1 MNSASYL
8 CRCGLGLVWQYKAR
22 LHPTIGHSKP
32 FLQPNHPVTFT
43 TLKEKMP
50 SQQVFRLAG
59 SRSTYHELQTFDEP
73 IPTISNREV
82 LIRVRAVALNYRD
95 LAISKSLYPFPVKD
109 QVVPCSD
116 AAGEIVEV
124 GSAITKDLAKGDTVV
139 GAFDP
144 TALYGP
150 MRDWDN
156 GQGGPVDGVLRQYI
170 VLPAEAVVKVP
181 KESNLSHAQWASLV
195 CTGVTAWN
203 ALYGNLPLKPG
214 QTVLFQGELL
224 CYGHCQLARKESLL
238 TLISS
243 GTGGVSITGLI
254 LAKAAGATTIITS
267 SSDEKLKHVQA
278 RYGAD
283 HVINYKKTPD
293 WAAEAQR
300 ITGGRGVDFVLENGG
315 AGTIKQSIEAIAMGG
330 IISVI
335 GFLASIPQSEM
346 PDVALLALSKNA
358 VVRGIMVGSKQ
369 MLEDMVRF
377 VGERGLDIPVEKTF
391 GFTRDEVVK
400 AYEYLES
407 AQHIGKVCI
416 NVD

>member
-1 MNSASYL
+1 
-8 CRCGLGLVWQYKAR
+8 
-22 LHPTIGHSKP
+22 
-32 FLQPNHPVTFT
+32 
-43 TLKEKMP
+43 MP

-59 SRSTYHELQTFDEP
+59 PHSTYHELQTFDEP

-214 QTVLFQGELL
+214 QTVLFQG
-224 CYGHCQLARKESLL
+224 
-238 TLISS
+238 
-243 GTGGVSITGLI
+243 TGGVSITGLI

-369 MLEDMVRF
+369 MLEDVVRF